1 MKEFTNIEYL
11 SQGSEKQKKAFRA
24 INNLKIMEILKEYN
38 PILTGTIPIDIDI
51 ENSDLDIICEA
62 YNPQKFEQILIKE
75 FGKFSEF
82 TVVTRLV
89 DGIASTV
96 CSFEYDG
103 FIFEVFAQPIKSTHQ
118 NAYKHMVVESRIMK
132 IIGQRS
138 KQEIRALKRN
148 GYKTEP
154 AFGVYLRISENPYDF
169 LKAIY
174 EWNDNELK
182 EYLKSVNVIV

>member
-11 SQGSEKQKKAFRA
+11 SQGNEKQKKAFRA

-51 ENSDLDIICEA
+51 ENSDLDIVCEVH
-62 YNPQKFEQILIKE
+62 NPQKFEQILIKE

-82 TVVTRLV
+82 TVATRLD

-103 FIFEVFAQPIKSTHQ
+103 FIFEVFAQPIESTHQ

-138 KQEIRALKRN
+138 KQEIRVLKRN

-154 AFGVYLRISENPYDF
+154 AFRVYLRISENPYDF
-169 LKAIY
+169 LKAMY
-174 EWNDNELK
+174 EWNDNELI
-182 EYLKSVNVIV
+182 EYIKDVNVIV